1 MELSLVVGKKGL
13 ELTTNLSF
21 FYVCNQNCGHLLLM
35 LRLLLTCFVIYD
47 AIFSYFHTCRIKC
60 PLETTRNGI

>member
-21 FYVCNQNCGHLLLM
+21 FYVCNQNCCSLLLV
-35 LRLLLTCFVIYD
+35 LRLLLTCFVIDD
-47 AIFSYFHTCRIKC
+47 AIFS
-60 PLETTRNGI
+60 